1 MFFIN
6 RRITKKEYL
15 CFNGG
20 GLMQRVYETERLI
33 LKILDKSHAESVIDY
48 YLRNKSFLE
57 EWEAVKSDEFYTKK
71 YQEEQLDNELSNIE
85 NESSFRLW
93 VFKKEDSSRIIGSIG
108 FSNIVW
114 GAFLSC
120 YLGYKLDKD
129 EINKGYVTEAIK
141 KGIEVMFN
149 EFGLHRIEANIMPKN
164 ICSLRVVEKLGFYNE
179 GLAYKYLK
187 INGKWEDHIHM
198 VLLND
203 NV

>member
-1 MFFIN
+1 
-6 RRITKKEYL
+6 
-15 CFNGG
+15 
-20 GLMQRVYETERLI
+20 MQKVYETERLI
-33 LKILDKSHAESVIDY
+33 LKVLDKSYAELVIDY

-57 EWEAVKSDEFYTKK
+57 EWEPVKSEEFYTKQ

-85 NESSFRLW
+85 NKRSFRLW
-93 VFKKEDSSRIIGSIG
+93 IFKKEDSNRIIGSVG
-108 FSNIVW
+108 FNNIVW

-120 YLGYKLDKD
+120 YLGCKLDKD
-129 EINKGYVTEAIK
+129 EINKGYMTEAVK

-164 ICSLRVVEKLGFYNE
+164 KRSLRVVEKLGFYNE

-187 INGKWEDHIHM
+187 INDKWEDHIHM

>member
-1 MFFIN
+1 M
-6 RRITKKEYL
+6 KK
-15 CFNGG
+15 
-20 GLMQRVYETERLI
+20 VYETEKLI
-33 LKILDKSHAESVIDY
+33 LKVLDKSYAELVVDY

-57 EWEAVKSDEFYTKK
+57 EW
-71 YQEEQLDNELSNIE
+71 
-85 NESSFRLW
+85 
-93 VFKKEDSSRIIGSIG
+93 
-108 FSNIVW
+108 

-120 YLGYKLDKD
+120 HLGYKLDKD
-129 EINKGYVTEAIK
+129 EINKGYITEAIQ

-164 ICSLRVVEKLGFYNE
+164 KRSLRVVEKLGFYNE

-187 INGKWEDHIHM
+187 INDKWEDHIHM